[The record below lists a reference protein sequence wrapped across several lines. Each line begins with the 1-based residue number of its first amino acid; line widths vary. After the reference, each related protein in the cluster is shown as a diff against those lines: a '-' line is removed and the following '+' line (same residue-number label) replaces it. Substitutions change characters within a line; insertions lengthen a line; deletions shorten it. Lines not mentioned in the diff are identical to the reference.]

1 MDDEIENEQLMP
13 KNGEPAASRPTASAL
28 AMIPCPN
35 CHQPLEVHDYRQLIA
50 CPLCDY
56 EFVLYGRTCPNC
68 YHYYEKDTA
77 VCYQCGE
84 SINRVCRQC
93 HTANWGGADEC
104 GSCGA
109 SLDIFERIAIT
120 TNDRLARQMDE
131 AAAFKKTEA
140 EASRKRMDE
149 MQAIERERQTEIYH
163 RQQKRQKEER
173 TMLFMTVGIL
183 LAVGLVAI
191 FYFWLF

>member
-1 MDDEIENEQLMP
+1 MDDEIKNEQLMP
-13 KNGEPAASRPTASAL
+13 ESGEPTL

-35 CHQPLEVHDYRQLIA
+35 CHQPLDVHDYRQSIS

-56 EFVLYGRTCPNC
+56 AFVLYGRTCPNC
-68 YHYYEKDTA
+68 YHYHEKETA
-77 VCYQCGE
+77 VCHQCGE

-93 HTANWGGADEC
+93 HTANWGGADNC

-109 SLDIFERIAIT
+109 SLDIFERITIT
-120 TNDRLARQMDE
+120 TTNRLAQQMSE

-140 EASRKRMDE
+140 EASQKRMDE
-149 MQAIERERQTEIYH
+149 MQAIERERQAEIYH

-173 TMLFMTVGIL
+173 TLMYLTVGIL
-183 LAVGLVAI
+183 LAVSVIAV
-191 FYFWLF
+191 FYFILF